1 MLYTKLI
8 IYRKVPHH
16 YRSMVSCLPKA
27 VLSGDVCFLLQLLK
41 KWETRER
48 KKMRD
53 YEKEKDREDDRK
65 TEEVG
70 SRNDAMAC
78 ECTPRCKLYI

>member
-1 MLYTKLI
+1 MHVIIELVSLLI
-8 IYRKVPHH
+8 
-16 YRSMVSCLPKA
+16 SQPKI
-27 VLSGDVCFLLQLLK
+27 FLQLLK

-53 YEKEKDREDDRK
+53 YEKEKDREDERK

-70 SRNDAMAC
+70 RKMMLWLYVNT
-78 ECTPRCKLYI
+78 CTVKFLFGLKDFSDTEMLTM